1 MLIFVYMKLNKELFE
16 YSINNKEDIVDY
28 EYAFIERN
36 PELSIYVEKIK
47 QLKKNLI
54 TISTL
59 EKKFKNDD
67 KKNIYVNAIIKNIQ
81 SDWNEYINSSE
92 FGCFVNACDN
102 TRDTVVKDFESLKVI
117 ISLYIDHRDIDLL
130 TPNNW
135 VQAILDG
142 NSSRRK
148 GGSATN
154 KLTKKLK
161 KYNYIEV
168 QDWDELI
175 NNKLSFGVCTTG
187 KFNLKILR
195 DNLNIRIET
204 KSQEKN
210 LDFVI
215 KHNENYF
222 LLEAKHINV
231 SGGAQDKQI
240 KELIG
245 LISLTEN
252 NKKVSYLSFMDG
264 KYSNKLLLHNQ
275 SKRSKKKYNQL
286 KEINININK
295 TNNFWLNTKGFDKFL
310 EKLNGK

>member
-1 MLIFVYMKLNKELFE
+1 MKLNKELFE
-16 YSINNKEDIVDY
+16 FSIKNKEDIVDY
-28 EYAFIERN
+28 EYAFLEKN
-36 PELSIYVEKIK
+36 PNLSVYIEKITE
-47 QLKKNLI
+47 LKENII

-59 EKKFKNDD
+59 EKNFKSDD
-67 KKNIYVNAIIKNIQ
+67 KKDIYINEIIRNIQ
-81 SDWNEYINSSE
+81 SEWNEYINSSE
-92 FGCFVNACDN
+92 FGCFINACDN
-102 TRDTVVKDFESLKVI
+102 TRDTIIKDVESLKQI
-117 ISLYIDHRDIDLL
+117 IKLYIKYRDVDLL
-130 TPNNW
+130 TPKNW

-154 KLTKKLK
+154 KLTKKLRN
-161 KYNYIEV
+161 YNYIEAKN
-168 QDWDELI
+168 WDEL
-175 NNKLSFGVCTTG
+175 NDNKLSFGVCTTG
-187 KFNLKILR
+187 NFNLGNLR
-195 DNLNIRIET
+195 KNLNILIKT

-215 KHNENYF
+215 KHNENYY

-245 LISLTEN
+245 LISLTEK
-252 NKKVSYLSFMDG
+252 NKKISYISFMDG
-264 KYSNKLLLHNQ
+264 KYSNEILVNNQ

-286 KEINININK
+286 KEINININN